1 MQKRIRFFSQFFF
14 FLIISLLIYFV
25 SQTGPGKNILS
36 VIQVGLSPFSH
47 LTFQVHALTHTGP
60 PTRVEQLEQEV
71 NDLRL
76 KLSAKKDQ
84 DKEIEA
90 LRDQFKETAVSPRS
104 LRPAKIIGLRGFI
117 PGYPLPDELTIDKGH
132 RDGVMEGQVIVVR
145 NNIIGRVEKTSE
157 HISLVELLTKE
168 DVSLTAVTSE
178 TGALGVAKGQGEGGI
193 IIDNVLLSESLKVG
207 DLVLSKGS
215 VDGSGKGA
223 PPNLVVGKIHSI
235 EKKPSALFQT
245 AKLDTLVRITNIS
258 TVFILQ

>member
-14 FLIISLLIYFV
+14 FFIVSLLLYFV
-25 SQTGPGKNILS
+25 IQTRPGKNVLS
-36 VIQVGLSPFSH
+36 IAQVGLSPFSH
-47 LTFQVHALTHTGP
+47 LRFQVHALTHSGP
-60 PTRVEQLEQEV
+60 LTKVEMLEQEI

-76 KLSAKKDQ
+76 QLSAKKDQ

-104 LRPAKIIGLRGFI
+104 LLPAKIIGLRGFI
-117 PGYPLPDELTIDKGH
+117 PGYPLPDEITIDKGQ
-132 RDGVMEGQVIVVR
+132 RDGVIEGQVIVVK
-145 NNIIGRVEKTSE
+145 NNVIGRVEKTSE

-168 DVSLTAVTSE
+168 NVSLTAVTSE

-223 PPNLVVGKIHSI
+223 PPNLVVGKIHSV

-245 AKLDTLVRITNIS
+245 AKLDTLIKITNIS